1 MSGLNRSTL
10 IRTVF
15 PEYTSVLLTVRLN
28 RSPEERLMLEDM
40 GNPLVEVVLDVDGVV
55 VADGLVVV

>member
-1 MSGLNRSTL
+1 M
-10 IRTVF
+10 
-15 PEYTSVLLTVRLN
+15 LLTVRLN

>member
-1 MSGLNRSTL
+1 
-10 IRTVF
+10 
-15 PEYTSVLLTVRLN
+15 
-28 RSPEERLMLEDM
+28 M